1 MLNLQKCAVIGC
13 GNVGA
18 TCAYTLMHSGILSE
32 IVLLDANANKA
43 EGEAM
48 DLNHALP
55 FLSPMRIYAG
65 TYEDLA
71 DCGIIIIAAGAGQ
84 AKGETRID
92 LLVTPIVTILVGVG
106 FASLVAAPIG
116 AAASAFVHWSTA
128 TIAAAK
134 IVRHT

>member
-1 MLNLQKCAVIGC
+1 MLNLQKCAIIGC

-32 IVLLDANANKA
+32 IVLLDANAKKA

-55 FLSPMRIYAG
+55 FLSPMRICAG

-71 DCGIIIIAAGAGQ
+71 DCG
-84 AKGETRID
+84 
-92 LLVTPIVTILVGVG
+92 LLL
-106 FASLVAAPIG
+106 SRRAPGRQKVKPALI
-116 AAASAFVHWSTA
+116 F
-128 TIAAAK
+128 
-134 IVRHT
+134 